1 MSRPTG
7 VTVLAIL
14 AFCFATFLLLAG
26 LFVTLV
32 GTAVGAAGGPLLA
45 ALGAFAGI
53 VMIVFALLEAL
64 VGYGLWTLKGWAWM
78 LTVILAGL
86 GLAMNV
92 LQMLSGEIF
101 GAMFGLA
108 INGVI
113 LWYMMQPHVKAAFG
127 RI

>member
-1 MSRPTG
+1 
-7 VTVLAIL
+7 
-14 AFCFATFLLLAG
+14 
-26 LFVTLV
+26 V
-32 GTAVGAAGGPLLA
+32 GTAVGAAGGPVLA

>member
-1 MSRPTG
+1 MNRPTG

-14 AFCFATFLLLAG
+14 AFCFALFLLLAG
-26 LFVTLV
+26 LLMTLV
-32 GTAVGAAGGPLLA
+32 GTTIGAAGGPVLA

-64 VGYGLWTLKGWAWM
+64 VGYGLWSLKGWAWI

-101 GAMFGLA
+101 GALFGLA
-108 INGVI
+108 INGLI